1 MRTVAVLPVK
11 RFSRAKQRLS
21 SGLEPVSRAVLAEAM
36 VGDVLAALRRVP
48 AIDRIVMVSGENA
61 TGALA
66 EEHGAELLVDHDET
80 GQSDAARRGIARA
93 IELGAERVLLV
104 PGDCPALAPAEVTAL
119 LEGSARSPGV
129 VVIPDRHGTGTNAL
143 VLSPPDAIEPAFG
156 PGSRA
161 RHERL
166 AAEAGVSAS
175 VEAIPSLAL
184 DIDTPAD
191 LDALL
196 ARDAAVD
203 RTAAVLASLDRRVV
217 AGG

>member
-21 SGLEPVSRAVLAEAM
+21 AGLAPVSRAVLAEAM

-48 AIDRIVMVSGENA
+48 ALDHVVVVSGEPTA
-61 TGALA
+61 SVLA
-66 EEHGAELLVDHDET
+66 AEHGAELIVDATET

-93 IELGAERVLLV
+93 LELEADRVLLV
-104 PGDCPALAPAEVTAL
+104 PGDCPALAPGEVGAL
-119 LEGSARSPGV
+119 LERRARVRGV
-129 VVIPDRHGTGTNAL
+129 VVVPDRHGTGTNAL
-143 VLSPPDAIEPAFG
+143 LLCPPDAISPAFG

-161 RHERL
+161 RHEGL
-166 AAEAGVSAS
+166 AEAAGIPV
-175 VEAIPSLAL
+175 VDEAIPSLAL

-191 LDALL
+191 VDALV
-196 ARDAAVD
+196 ARGVAAE

-217 AGG
+217 ASG